1 MSVTAHERPGIYSSY
16 DASSVVRR
24 SRGSKVGGI
33 AAKAEN
39 GTVGSVVTVT
49 SYEGGKTVFGADS
62 EGIGM
67 TGLLRLLYEN
77 GASEV
82 KAVRVADSG
91 TVSDYTEAFQALAD
105 CDSVRIAVT
114 DSAAAE
120 AFAAGTGLE
129 FPPMEREEPQG

>member
-24 SRGSKVGGI
+24 SRGSKVVGI

-91 TVSDYTEAFQALAD
+91 TVSTIALRD
-105 CDSVRIAVT
+105 T
-114 DSAAAE
+114 AAHPRAQRQSRPSPL
-120 AFAAGTGLE
+120 GKNL
-129 FPPMEREEPQG
+129 

>member
-24 SRGSKVGGI
+24 SRGSKVVGI

-49 SYEGGKTVFGADS
+49 SYEGGKTVFGSDR

-67 TGLLRLLYEN
+67 TGLLRLLY
-77 GASEV
+77 
-82 KAVRVADSG
+82 
-91 TVSDYTEAFQALAD
+91 
-105 CDSVRIAVT
+105 
-114 DSAAAE
+114 
-120 AFAAGTGLE
+120 
-129 FPPMEREEPQG
+129 